1 MSLEDKLRYE
11 VRRILLGP
19 TDLPQACDL
28 ALHSPQS
35 EISVWLHG
43 MGEPRDVTTRHSAAC
58 AAPFMF
64 CIGFENKED
73 LERHRGRRLSL
84 LFCERGG
91 RGQLLGEI
99 SLELSSILPT
109 AGPQLCLF
117 KAINC
122 TNFCLPRPRLWA
134 HYLHHAYDRWKKRK
148 VDDVGVS
155 PLDDRCN
162 AVTFICPRPVVL
174 VSLLDGD
181 RGNIF
186 PMNLMGT
193 VGRDYLVFALNSKR
207 QAAPLVGQLGQLAIS
222 SIPFNQAPTVRQL
235 GKNHRQQSIDWEK
248 LPFRTQRSKVLH
260 IPVPEFALRVREL
273 KVQYARPLGSHT
285 FFVTRIVGEE
295 VHADGPE
302 FCMIHGLYEARR
314 RRNGLSAH

>member
-28 ALHSPQS
+28 PIHNPQS

-43 MGEPRDVTTRHSAAC
+43 MGEPQDVTTRHSAAC

-64 CIGFENKED
+64 CIGFEDKEG
-73 LERHRGRRLSL
+73 LGRHRERPLSL

-91 RGQLLGEI
+91 HGQRLGEI
-99 SLELSSILPT
+99 GLQLSTILPT
-109 AGPQLCLF
+109 AGPQLRLF
-117 KAINC
+117 KATRC

-134 HYLHHAYDRWKKRK
+134 HYLYHAADRWKKRK
-148 VDDVGVS
+148 AENVNVS

-193 VGRDYLVFALNSKR
+193 VGRDYLVFALNCKN
-207 QAAPLVGQLGQLAIS
+207 QAAPLVERMGQLAIS
-222 SIPFNQAPTVRQL
+222 SIPFNWGPTAREL
-235 GKNHRQQSIDWEK
+235 GKNHRLQSIDWEK
-248 LPFRTQRSKVLH
+248 LPFRTQKSKVLR

-273 KVQYARPLGSHT
+273 KVQHARPLGSHT

-302 FCMIHGLYEARR
+302 FSMIHGLYEARR
-314 RRNGLSAH
+314 RRNGLSAN